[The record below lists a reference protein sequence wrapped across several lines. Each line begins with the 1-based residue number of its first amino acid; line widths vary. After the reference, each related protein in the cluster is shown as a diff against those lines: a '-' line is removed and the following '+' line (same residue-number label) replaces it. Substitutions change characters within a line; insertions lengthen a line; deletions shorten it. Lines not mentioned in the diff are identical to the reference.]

1 LSCELYERG
10 YVVLPCVIDEA
21 AVTALRDALSQILD
35 GCVDSVRSRN
45 TSVYAVRNLLALSPT
60 VRQLADSQ
68 EVRRVVG
75 PLLGGDAIVV
85 RAILFDK
92 TAGANWKVACH
103 QDLSIAVRE
112 RIDVP
117 GFGPWSVK
125 AGVVH
130 VQPPQE
136 ILERMVT
143 LRLHLDDCS
152 AENGALQVIPGSHRE
167 GVLSPAQV
175 EDWRRRVQPV
185 PCCVPAGGA
194 LLMRPLLLH
203 ASSSATAPGHRRVI
217 HLEWSADEL
226 PEGLEWNE
234 GNGT

>member
-1 LSCELYERG
+1 VSCELDENG
-10 YVVLPCVIDEA
+10 YVVIPSVVDGSCMA
-21 AVTALRDALSQILD
+21 ALRDALAEVFHDSA
-35 GCVDSVRSRN
+35 DSVRSKK
-45 TSVYAVRNLLALSPT
+45 TSVYAVRNLLTLSPA
-60 VRQLADSQ
+60 VRQLAGSP
-68 EVRRVVG
+68 EVRRVVE
-75 PLLGGDAIVV
+75 PLLGAGARVV

-92 TAGANWKVACH
+92 TAGANWKVAWH

-130 VQPPQE
+130 VQPPRA

-152 AENGALQVIPGSHRE
+152 IDNGPLEVIPGSHRA

-175 EDWRRRVQPV
+175 EEWRRRVPPV
-185 PCCVPAGGA
+185 ACCVPAGGA
-194 LLMRPLLLH
+194 MLMRPLLLH
-203 ASSSATAPGHRRVI
+203 ASSSATVPGHRRVI

-234 GNGT
+234 GNGI